1 MTRTNIEPYAVRLSW
16 NMTTGLS
23 GREWE
28 DFFRHFLEHI
38 AAECLRAGSPLIGH
52 IKGLVLEEDG
62 HYLKISVTSTDH
74 PADTD
79 GMLPNDL
86 KKVSL
91 TLNVLVYG
99 VPEKTVAKIVLEAA
113 KDKALQHMG
122 TVSIAAA
129 AHKSAHCS

>member
-1 MTRTNIEPYAVRLSW
+1 MSGTILEPYAISLSW
-16 NMTTGLS
+16 YMPTGLS
-23 GREWE
+23 AREWE
-28 DFFRHFLEHI
+28 DLFRRFLEHI
-38 AAECLRAGSPLIGH
+38 AAECLRSGSPLIGH

-62 HYLKISVTSTDH
+62 HYLKISVTSTDQ

-91 TLNVLVYG
+91 ALNVLVYG
-99 VPEKTVAKIVLEAA
+99 VPEKTVAEIVLKAS

-122 TVSIAAA
+122 TVSTTAV
-129 AHKSAHCS
+129 AHKSAH